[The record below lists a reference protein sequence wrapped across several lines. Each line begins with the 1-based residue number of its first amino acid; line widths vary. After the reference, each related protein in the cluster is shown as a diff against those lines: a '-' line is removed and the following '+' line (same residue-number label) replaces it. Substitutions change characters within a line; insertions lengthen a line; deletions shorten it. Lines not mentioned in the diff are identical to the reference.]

1 MNIEDI
7 ITFCKKFGLIFNSSD
22 IYGGIQG
29 FLDYGPIGCEIK
41 RNIKNIW
48 WEDIVHRKSNILGID
63 TSIIMNHKVWEASGH
78 IQKFSDLMVDC
89 KESKK
94 RYRADKL
101 FFAKISS
108 NGNFIKY
115 ISILDS
121 ENMSKEIENRV
132 KKIKNQLNVELDP
145 IVLKPYS
152 HALPEEY
159 DLIPSPETNNIKTL
173 TQPREFNLM
182 FKTSVGVIESNSSN
196 VYLRPETA
204 QGIFVNFKNIINS
217 YRVSLPFGIAQ
228 IGKAFRNEI
237 TPKNLVFRSRE
248 FEQMEI
254 EYFFNIEKNNW
265 KTEYDF
271 WIQESLK
278 WLQSIGI
285 NNNLL
290 SLKECNK
297 DNLAHYTKDTTDILF
312 KFPFGDEE
320 LAGISYRGSYDL
332 FQHQKFSKKSLEY
345 FDNGKPIIPHVIEPS
360 IGVDRLFLAI
370 LCACY
375 CKEKDRVLLKL
386 NNKIA
391 PYKLSIL
398 PLVKNKT
405 QIIDFSN
412 KIYNILM
419 KKWNILYE
427 DIGSIGK
434 RYRKM
439 DAIGVPFC
447 ITIDYQSIEDN
458 TVTIRDRDTML
469 QKRINIDNLI
479 KYINEKLSPIN

>member
-7 ITFCKKFGLIFNSSD
+7 IAFCKKFGLIFNSSY

-41 RNIKNIW
+41 RNIKNVW

-63 TSIIMNHKVWEASGH
+63 TSIIMNSKVWEASGH
-78 IQKFSDLMVDC
+78 IEKFSDLMVDC
-89 KESKK
+89 RESKK

-101 FFAKISS
+101 FFAKVFS
-108 NGNFIKY
+108 NGSFIKY

-121 ENMSKEIENRV
+121 ENMYKELE
-132 KKIKNQLNVELDP
+132 KKIEKIQNELNIKLDP
-145 IVLKPYS
+145 VILKPYNY
-152 HALPEEY
+152 ALPEEY
-159 DLIPSPETNNIKTL
+159 DLIPSPTTNNIKTL
-173 TQPREFNLM
+173 TKPREFNLM
-182 FKTSVGVIESNSSN
+182 FKTNIGVIESNASS

-217 YRVSLPFGIAQ
+217 YRLSLPFGIAQ

-237 TPKNLVFRSRE
+237 TPKNLLFRSRE

-265 KTEYDF
+265 KIEYNF
-271 WIQESLK
+271 WIEESLN
-278 WLQSIGI
+278 WLKSIGL
-285 NNNLL
+285 NSSLL
-290 SLKECNK
+290 SLKQCNK
-297 DNLAHYTKDTTDILF
+297 DNLAHYTKDTTDIIF
-312 KFPFGDEE
+312 KFPFGNEE

-332 FQHQKFSKKSLEY
+332 LQHQKFSKKSLEY

-370 LCACY
+370 LCSSY
-375 CKEKDRVLLKL
+375 CKEKDRILLKL
-386 NNKIA
+386 NHRIA

-405 QIIDFSN
+405 KITDFSK
-412 KIYNILM
+412 KIYNILI

-439 DAIGVPFC
+439 DAIGVPLC
-447 ITIDYQSIEDN
+447 VTIDFESIEDN
-458 TVTIRDRDTML
+458 KVTIRNRDTML
-469 QKRINIDNLI
+469 QKRISIDNLI
-479 KYINEKLSPIN
+479 SYISQELSPIN